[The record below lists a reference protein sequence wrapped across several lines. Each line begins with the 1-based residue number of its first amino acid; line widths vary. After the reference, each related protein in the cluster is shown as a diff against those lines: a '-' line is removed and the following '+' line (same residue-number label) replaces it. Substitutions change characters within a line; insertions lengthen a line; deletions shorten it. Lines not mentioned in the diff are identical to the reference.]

1 MSYAFLHT
9 HICNIYIYTYIY
21 AYVYVYRSPGKWL
34 GVSVS
39 VAYESGPCGILRTR
53 RVRICMCVSWLFCC
67 PRCGR
72 MARRSTFSSR
82 SLILFFHPSS
92 SISRIGLSVISL
104 YRVRVSYIHAIPFLR
119 DRTVSQDLF
128 ASRWLPTKLVRNAS
142 IGSHSSNDKRH
153 RADRVSV
160 LLLLLLLFFF
170 GYRMF
175 KIHAAFLYIYNIY
188 VSRSQSSRSRV
199 PSHRTIPPPLFS
211 FLRLFTPPERVPR
224 TLLAHES
231 LYTRSI

>member
-1 MSYAFLHT
+1 MHIFRVFVSYTRDRATIRRGISVCSHGK
-9 HICNIYIYTYIY
+9 CRYNVIYIYIHIYIY
-21 AYVYVYRSPGKWL
+21 ITLYLHLPCEHNVIYKYIYVYRSPGKWL

-92 SISRIGLSVISL
+92 SISRIGLSVVSL

-119 DRTVSQDLF
+119 YLKIYSPQDGC
-128 ASRWLPTKLVRNAS
+128 RPN
-142 IGSHSSNDKRH
+142 
-153 RADRVSV
+153 
-160 LLLLLLLFFF
+160 
-170 GYRMF
+170 
-175 KIHAAFLYIYNIY
+175 
-188 VSRSQSSRSRV
+188 
-199 PSHRTIPPPLFS
+199 
-211 FLRLFTPPERVPR
+211 
-224 TLLAHES
+224 
-231 LYTRSI
+231 

>member
-1 MSYAFLHT
+1 MNLARVEF
-9 HICNIYIYTYIY
+9 
-21 AYVYVYRSPGKWL
+21 YVR
-34 GVSVS
+34 
-39 VAYESGPCGILRTR
+39 VAYEF
-53 RVRICMCVSWLFCC
+53 VCVSLGSFAVPGVGAWRVVR
-67 PRCGR
+67 P
-72 MARRSTFSSR
+72 
-82 SLILFFHPSS
+82 FHLALSFSS
-92 SISRIGLSVISL
+92 SILPRAYHELVSLWSL
-104 YRVRVSYIHAIPFLR
+104 YTEYASLVYTQFHFYATVRYLKIYSP
-119 DRTVSQDLF
+119 QDGC
-128 ASRWLPTKLVRNAS
+128 RPKLVRNTS
-142 IGSHSSNDKRH
+142 GSHSSNDKRH

-199 PSHRTIPPPLFS
+199 PSHRTIPPPLLS

>member
-1 MSYAFLHT
+1 MWNFTYASRTNLYVCLLALLLSQVWAHGASFDLFISLSHSLLPSFLE
-9 HICNIYIYTYIY
+9 HITN
-21 AYVYVYRSPGKWL
+21 W
-34 GVSVS
+34 
-39 VAYESGPCGILRTR
+39 
-53 RVRICMCVSWLFCC
+53 
-67 PRCGR
+67 
-72 MARRSTFSSR
+72 
-82 SLILFFHPSS
+82 SLC
-92 SISRIGLSVISL
+92 GLSIQSTRLL
-104 YRVRVSYIHAIPFLR
+104 YTRNSIF
-119 DRTVSQDLF
+119 TVSQDLF
-128 ASRWLPTKLVRNAS
+128 ASRWLPTKLVRNTS
-142 IGSHSSNDKRH
+142 GSHSSNDKRH

-160 LLLLLLLFFF
+160 LLLLLLLLFF

-199 PSHRTIPPPLFS
+199 PSHRTIPPPLLS